1 MVHLLTIEQTK
12 VQVKRLNTLLDKLEK
27 FVKKYE
33 YFDDMYVALQAYSD
47 GPDIAMFILMEE
59 ILDNSQ
65 MLFSAGALLVE
76 GQYTDCE
83 DDDDDDSEKSYEDN
97 DPYEADDESSDDEEE
112 TAPTEEETA
121 KRTTYVLN
129 VYVYK
134 QQRKHYHVL
143 CKIRWLQNGCRYVL
157 HSIHSFVPSSNRT
170 PYLYYV
176 DERKRIL
183 FNMAY
188 CSVNFDQDMLAELEQ
203 DFRSNKRCLD
213 AILMARDLAIEEAGI
228 QHMASARTVI
238 SPGA

>member
-1 MVHLLTIEQTK
+1 MVHLLTVEQTK
-12 VQVKRLNTLLDKLEK
+12 VQVKRLNKILDKLEK

-33 YFDDMYVALQAYSD
+33 YFDDMYVALQAYSN

-59 ILDNSQ
+59 ILDNSR

-76 GQYTDCE
+76 GQYTDE
-83 DDDDDDSEKSYEDN
+83 DDHDNDSEKSYEEN

-121 KRTTYVLN
+121 KRTTFILN

-143 CKIRWLQNGCRYVL
+143 CKIRWLQNGCLYVL
-157 HSIHSFVPSSNRT
+157 HSISSFVPSSNRT

-188 CSVNFDQDMLAELEQ
+188 CSVNFDQHMLAELEQ

>member
-1 MVHLLTIEQTK
+1 MVHLLTVEQTK
-12 VQVKRLNTLLDKLEK
+12 VQVKRLNKILDKLEK

-121 KRTTYVLN
+121 KRTTFILN

-134 QQRKHYHVL
+134 Q
-143 CKIRWLQNGCRYVL
+143 
-157 HSIHSFVPSSNRT
+157 
-170 PYLYYV
+170 
-176 DERKRIL
+176 
-183 FNMAY
+183 
-188 CSVNFDQDMLAELEQ
+188 
-203 DFRSNKRCLD
+203 
-213 AILMARDLAIEEAGI
+213 
-228 QHMASARTVI
+228 
-238 SPGA
+238 